1 MGVRIPPPVLIKQ
14 IIMTKVVNYIS
25 EAFEELRSNVTW
37 TSWAE
42 VQRLTIV
49 VAVFSV
55 LFSLATWGVDEIF
68 TKALAGFFNWIK
80 A

>member
-1 MGVRIPPPVLIKQ
+1 
-14 IIMTKVVNYIS
+14 MTKVVNYIS
-25 EAFEELRSNVTW
+25 EAFEELKSNVTW
-37 TSWAE
+37 PDWAE

-55 LFSLATWGVDEIF
+55 VFALATWGVDEVF
-68 TKALAGFFNWIK
+68 AKTLAVFFNWIK

>member
-1 MGVRIPPPVLIKQ
+1 MS
-14 IIMTKVVNYIS
+14 KVGTYIS
-25 EAFEELRSNVTW
+25 EAFEELRLNVTW
-37 TSWAE
+37 PEWAE

-55 LFSLATWGVDEIF
+55 IFSLATWGVDETF
-68 TKALAGFFNWIK
+68 AKALTIFFNWIK

>member
-1 MGVRIPPPVLIKQ
+1 MGVRIPPPVPIKQ

-37 TSWAE
+37 PNWAE

-49 VAVFSV
+49 VALFSV
-55 LFSLATWGVDEIF
+55 LFALATWGVDEVF
-68 TKALAGFFNWIK
+68 AKTLAGFFNWIK